1 MIGVNLD
8 GLASSFTWEYDET
21 SGFLNRLTYPNGMV
35 RRNIYHPKLNLVASI
50 GYEKQG
56 NGGMAAGHEYQ
67 YDALTRPVQRRDS
80 WDGTTPATL
89 RDFTYNSRS
98 ELTGD
103 QLRERGSYSYRYDN
117 IGNRKTA
124 RELEEEVSYNANRL
138 NQYTDITRNTEPFIP
153 TYDADGN
160 QTRIKTSIGIWKV
173 SYDANDRPVIF
184 TSKDGRTVLTCG
196 YDYQGRRFSKK
207 VTVNGLTASYCWFLY
222 RGYLQVAQLDLM
234 RPSYRLAKTYLWD
247 PTEPMA
253 SRILM
258 MTSWKDNGTG
268 IKEHFCFMHD
278 ALKNVTSIFDCKQT
292 RRARYEYAP
301 LGALITAQGD
311 RAQEN
316 KFRFSCEFMDDEL
329 GLIYYN
335 YRYLNPT
342 DGRWIN
348 RDPIDEQGGAN
359 LYAFSGNAVINKL
372 DLLGLKPALMD
383 DYDNATKFLKK
394 EVSKHILAALSKIIK
409 KANFKMLSGRQT
421 VEHGGALFRKK
432 TANSYSYKVSNHEA
446 ESKTYHH
453 QPEVAPKNYCEVAI
467 WHSHNIVFKHDGI
480 NEKTGF
486 VLGGRLEGVFGPGS
500 LSPEDERTGYG
511 FVWANG
517 HRVPKMD
524 NPESVPAY
532 VIQSTP
538 KPARKALRLKTLDQ
552 DIKTQFSEEDFT
564 AILVARQIDDPQSN
578 KEANIVI
585 LDEHGKPLLPKPRPP
600 KSGKTRH

>member
-1 MIGVNLD
+1 MGGTTCYSYDIQGRKIAEYGTSLQPACFAYDEADHMVTLTTFRVDEGDITTAPFGRADGDTTTWLYDEATGMELKKTYADGSCVLRTYDQFNRPETVTKARGVVTTYAYAPLTREFVSVSHSDDTPGWEFSCNHLGQMTFIRDASGLRELSHDSYGRMVRDTSFGTVESSLQEDFDTFGRSAGYRLMTGTRTVQHSHLDYDRKGGMNGMNLD
-8 GLASSFTWEYDET
+8 DLASSFTWEYDET

-35 RRNIYHPKLNLVASI
+35 RSNIYHPKLNLVASI
-50 GYEKQG
+50 SYEKQG

-80 WDGTTPATL
+80 WDAAIPAMV
-89 RDFTYNSRS
+89 RDFTSNSRS

-103 QLRERGSYSYRYDN
+103 QLRERGIYSYQYDN

-160 QTRIKTSIGIWKV
+160 QTRIKTSTGIWKV

-207 VTVNGLTASYCWFLY
+207 ITVNGLTASHCWFLY

-234 RPSYRLAKTYLWD
+234 SPSFRLVKTYLWD

-258 MTSWKDNGTG
+258 MTKWKDNSAG

-301 LGALITAQGD
+301 LGALIAVQGD
-311 RAQEN
+311 MAQEN
-316 KFRFSCEFMDDEL
+316 KFRFSFEFMDDEL

-335 YRYLNPT
+335 YRHLNPT

-348 RDPIDEQGGAN
+348 RDPIDEQGEQI
-359 LYAFSGNAVINKL
+359 YMHFQ
-372 DLLGLKPALMD
+372 
-383 DYDNATKFLKK
+383 
-394 EVSKHILAALSKIIK
+394 E
-409 KANFKMLSGRQT
+409 ML
-421 VEHGGALFRKK
+421 
-432 TANSYSYKVSNHEA
+432 
-446 ESKTYHH
+446 
-453 QPEVAPKNYCEVAI
+453 
-467 WHSHNIVFKHDGI
+467 
-480 NEKTGF
+480 
-486 VLGGRLEGVFGPGS
+486 
-500 LSPEDERTGYG
+500 
-511 FVWANG
+511 
-517 HRVPKMD
+517 
-524 NPESVPAY
+524 
-532 VIQSTP
+532 
-538 KPARKALRLKTLDQ
+538 
-552 DIKTQFSEEDFT
+552 
-564 AILVARQIDDPQSN
+564 
-578 KEANIVI
+578 
-585 LDEHGKPLLPKPRPP
+585 
-600 KSGKTRH
+600 